1 MYLNYFS
8 KSIDKIRVCRYTNK
22 VLATIAQLAEHLI
35 RNERVVGSNPISGS
49 RKYAGSRNREP
60 VFLYKNLH
68 FGPYLGLITKC
79 ITYAAPFFETSSI
92 LLAAILSMD
101 CNVSA

>member
-1 MYLNYFS
+1 MYLNYFL

-49 RKYAGSRNREP
+49 N
-60 VFLYKNLH
+60 KNQASEKSEAYFFIKVPH
-68 FGPYLGLITKC
+68 FIVYLLKAI
-79 ITYAAPFFETSSI
+79 IVLFEIVI
-92 LLAAILSMD
+92 L
-101 CNVSA
+101 

>member
-60 VFLYKNLH
+60 VFLCKNLH
-68 FGPYLGLITKC
+68 FGPYYKMYYIC
-79 ITYAAPFFETSSI
+79 SAFFKTSSI
-92 LLAAILSMD
+92 VLAAILSMD